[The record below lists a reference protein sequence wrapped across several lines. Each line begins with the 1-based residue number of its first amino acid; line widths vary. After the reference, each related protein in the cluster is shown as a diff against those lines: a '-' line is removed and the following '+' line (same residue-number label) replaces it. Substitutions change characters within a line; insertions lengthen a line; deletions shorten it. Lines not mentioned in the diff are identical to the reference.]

1 MIQDLSAAVRRGN
14 VARDLNWLQN
24 GLAFVPCYVANGA
37 MGGCV
42 DEFGL
47 HSKGNFDIDQGRTHL
62 THVDHYSRRHDNGGH
77 VLRALGHLTA
87 RGLRDEPPGLGL
99 LSEWRQEMD
108 LWTATCTTR
117 WTERSSFTTAVYAS
131 WATPQLWSWRLE
143 QQLAAPADALTL
155 RLDLDV
161 REKENHDRRGQG
173 KLMHELSVEIGSA
186 GERLWRIV
194 STTDCRRTEL
204 LVRIEDAEVAV
215 EDAAMVIRPGET
227 GARLLA
233 LVVDEHLDADVRDDP
248 ASFLARDDHDAR
260 HRQAVED
267 HWRRSGMVELP
278 DVGPEARWWPR
289 YAYCLRS
296 SLSPTPS
303 HIQVATGLNANI
315 WGHGF
320 PQDQWYV
327 MLSLPRLGL
336 HELTEAQL
344 HYYNDDLPAYERY
357 TRRMIHREGVFFPWE
372 APFEDLDHF
381 ELDGPTNHN
390 AYQLHNAAY
399 VVAMV
404 WESWLVH
411 RDEDFLRRHADLIEG
426 VARFYAA
433 NTERGENG
441 FVLRNDEIPVRSQ
454 DECTVHGAE
463 TVQPLCAVWSATY
476 TFRALLDLTGQVGG
490 GDEALLARAREIL
503 ETGYDFTGL
512 LREDGTLRTSATDP
526 RPHGLQKHPPQLN
539 PLTYVPMGDWMDAPP
554 VVRSWE
560 QRYLLC
566 RKTREPTSLG
576 WTFGQFALAS
586 ARRQDGA
593 ALQQDLSL
601 VAPARF
607 ADAEWMQFYESSC
620 RHGWSHKKSYYF
632 TVMGLYVMAIADAV
646 IQDYR
651 GRIDILPAP
660 LPRWGRED
668 LAFDHLHLRD
678 GLVAA
683 GRRENGRLTVT
694 LRATRDVQTVVLV
707 HQPGQY
713 ELRMAGQAETFAS
726 GEEQALTLPAGQ
738 QAAIIQTAP

>member
-1 MIQDLSAAVRRGN
+1 MIQDLPAAVRRGN
-14 VARDLNWLQN
+14 VTRDLQWLQK

-62 THVDHYSRRHDNGGH
+62 AHVDHFSRRDDNGGH

-99 LSEWRQEMD
+99 LSEWRQELD
-108 LWTATCTTR
+108 LWTATCTTG
-117 WTERSSFTTAVYAS
+117 WTERSSFATAVYAS
-131 WATPQLWSWRLE
+131 WATPQLWSWRLD
-143 QQLAAPADALTL
+143 QQLVDPADALTL
-155 RLDLDV
+155 RLDFDV
-161 REKENHDRRGQG
+161 REQENHDRRSEA
-173 KLMHELSVEIGSA
+173 KLMHELSVEIEPA
-186 GERLWRIV
+186 GKETWRIV

-204 LVRIEDAEVAV
+204 LLRVEDAQVAV
-215 EDAAMVIRPGET
+215 EEAAMVLRPGPS

-233 LVVDEHLDADVRDDP
+233 LVIDEHLPDDLREDP
-248 ASFLARDDHDAR
+248 TGFLARDDHDAR
-260 HRQAVED
+260 HRQAVEE
-267 HWRRSGMVELP
+267 HWRRSGVLELP

-289 YAYCLRS
+289 YAYYLRS

-336 HELTEAQL
+336 HELTETQL

-381 ELDGPTNHN
+381 ELDGPTNAN
-390 AYQLHNAAY
+390 AYQLHNAGY

-404 WESWLVH
+404 WESWLVS

-426 VARFYAA
+426 VARFFAA
-433 NTERGENG
+433 NTVRGEEG
-441 FVLRNDEIPVRSQ
+441 FVLRNDDIPLRSQ
-454 DECTVHGAE
+454 DECTAHGAE
-463 TVQPLCAVWSATY
+463 TVQPLCGVWSATY
-476 TFRALLDLTGQVGG
+476 TFRACLETARIVDGR
-490 GDEALLARAREIL
+490 DEDLLARVREIL
-503 ETGYDFTGL
+503 DVGYEFSDL
-512 LREDGTLRTSATDP
+512 LRDDGTLRTSATDP

-539 PLTYVPMGDWMDAPP
+539 PLTYVPMGDWMDAEP
-554 VVRSWE
+554 VVRSW
-560 QRYLLC
+560 QHRYVLC
-566 RKTREPTSLG
+566 RHTRQPTSLG

-586 ARRQDGA
+586 ARRQDGE
-593 ALQQDLSL
+593 ALQEDLSL

-632 TVMGLYVMAIADAV
+632 TVMGLYVMAMADAL

-651 GRIDILPAP
+651 GRVDILPAP
-660 LPRWGRED
+660 LPRWGSQD
-668 LAFDHLHLRD
+668 LAFANLHLRD

-683 GRRENGRLTVT
+683 GRREGGRLTVT
-694 LRATRDVQTVVLV
+694 LRATRDVETALRV
-707 HQPGQY
+707 HEAGAY
-713 ELRMAGQAETFAS
+713 ELRIDGRVETFAS
-726 GEEQALTLPAGQ
+726 GAEQPLDLKAGQ
-738 QAAIIQTAP
+738 EASIVQTGT